1 MLGDEHTTQCFITVS
16 TQLANAE
23 ASQNVSK
30 ALGLGRVVGDLLR
43 RLVARLDAH
52 CDRVSRKCPLRLVH
66 AILKIVNTRIS
77 VLQKKYK
84 KSASRRR
91 SHRPQHHQSRPT
103 RPGVNHSFHFVCTM
117 VASARAC
124 QRRPLRK
131 TRGDWN
137 PTCFVGKPLQV
148 QCKKSTL
155 CVESTRLLVL
165 CICAGLSQSFRLSTN
180 VNIEKAAKIFPLAF
194 GTIVFAPFGL
204 LMWFRT
210 TPTLLCN
217 QESAPNLPFASLLF
231 HTGGCKG
238 WLDKK
243 NWSCGTLRSMHAAEC
258 GLQVAASVHLWRGYG
273 ILECTPVLHI
283 LHPPAPN
290 TCSLQVLA
298 LFAAVLCV
306 AENNYCRSKI

>member
-243 NWSCGTLRSMHAAEC
+243 IGHVERCDQCTLLSAGCRLRQVCTCGAGMEYWNAPQYFTYCIRLLRTHVRSRY
-258 GLQVAASVHLWRGYG
+258 L
-273 ILECTPVLHI
+273 
-283 LHPPAPN
+283 
-290 TCSLQVLA
+290 
-298 LFAAVLCV
+298 LCLRQFY
-306 AENNYCRSKI
+306 A